1 MSVASVFT
9 QNAVR
14 FRDSLKNEVQR
25 WETHR
30 AAHPLEAPLDVDE
43 KVLAFLERIEEV
55 FDRRIRVSLPCH
67 AVLAAVLIAC
77 LRRCSATSSRS
88 RPRRRTRP
96 PCRCSMRSSTPCNR
110 AAAGLDACCLRG
122 LLLRRPFPLPL
133 ACHCL
138 LRLDARALLLFTCP
152 VTLRNVSVLLQAVG
166 RRGRRKRGKDAA
178 RDQLQLESPW
188 EPQPQPRARLCAS
201 APAPAVLQL
210 AARRR
215 LPQRPPPPPLSSSHT
230 PSSPVSMPHELRAA
244 SLHPPRDALRCASSA
259 RPLHVRLGAL
269 PRSQRRSVH
278 PARHSRTWP
287 QRRLLP
293 QR

>member
-55 FDRRIRVSLPCH
+55 FDRRIRVRLPCH
-67 AVLAAVLIAC
+67 AVLAAVLTAC

-110 AAAGLDACCLRG
+110 DAADLDACCLRG
-122 LLLRRPFPLPL
+122 LLLRRPFPLRL

-152 VTLRNVSVLLQAVG
+152 VTLRDVSVPLQSVG
-166 RRGRRKRGKDAA
+166 RRRRRKRGKDAA
-178 RDQLQLESPW
+178 RDQMQLQLRP
-188 EPQPQPRARLCAS
+188 PAAAAVARATLRAR
-201 APAPAVLQL
+201 P
-210 AARRR
+210 
-215 LPQRPPPPPLSSSHT
+215 SSSH
-230 PSSPVSMPHELRAA
+230 LAA
-244 SLHPPRDALRCASSA
+244 G
-259 RPLHVRLGAL
+259 GAKGSWL
-269 PRSQRRSVH
+269 SVAGCYSGRRRS
-278 PARHSRTWP
+278 HSPLPTP
-287 QRRLLP
+287 LLLP
-293 QR
+293 